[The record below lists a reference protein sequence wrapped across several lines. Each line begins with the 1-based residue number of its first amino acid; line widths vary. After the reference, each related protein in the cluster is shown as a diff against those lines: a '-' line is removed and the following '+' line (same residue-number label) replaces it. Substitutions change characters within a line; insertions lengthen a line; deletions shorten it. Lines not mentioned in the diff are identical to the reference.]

1 MNLKTI
7 RVTADMLGVS
17 ESTVRRAAHDGKIPY
32 IMVGNRSLV
41 DADAA
46 KKVLA
51 GKEGSSIE
59 DVAAATGLKV
69 NTIRRAIREG
79 WMPCEK
85 SGRAFVF
92 QMDEVKAAI
101 TNRMKVQSNKD

>member
-17 ESTVRRAAHDGKIPY
+17 ENTVRRAVHDGKIPY

-46 KKVLA
+46 RNVLT

-69 NTIRRAIREG
+69 NTIRRAIKEG

-85 SGRAFVF
+85 VGRAFVF

-101 TNRMKVQSNKD
+101 DARIRGQNKD

>member
-17 ESTVRRAAHDGKIPY
+17 ENTVRRAVHDGKIPY

-46 KKVLA
+46 RNVLT

-69 NTIRRAIREG
+69 NTIRRAIKEG

-85 SGRAFVF
+85 VGRALVF

-101 TNRMKVQSNKD
+101 DARIRGQNKD